1 MILIVRRSDTPDEVV
16 NEWMVVCKGCKK
28 YPIPGIRWKCMECA
42 NYDLC
47 GACHSSGAHLPDH
60 KMLKVENPEDATDLD
75 DKVRDALVLT
85 SVRR

>member
-1 MILIVRRSDTPDEVV
+1 
-16 NEWMVVCKGCKK
+16 
-28 YPIPGIRWKCMECA
+28 MECA